1 MKTIHDTEPDDKLLM
16 ELMLKMPLE
25 KAPESFTSGVMQQV
39 YSGFEPVQETPE
51 LRRQMLFGYISLLA
65 AILIV
70 GVMVFAQWPFFNINL
85 FSSTDQLRS
94 LLNASLGILD
104 GINSIT
110 QFLKDSSTVIIIMSS
125 IGLLLIFERFLRRGF
140 QHDRSFML

>member
-1 MKTIHDTEPDDKLLM
+1 
-16 ELMLKMPLE
+16 
-25 KAPESFTSGVMQQV
+25 
-39 YSGFEPVQETPE
+39 
-51 LRRQMLFGYISLLA
+51 MLFGYISLLA